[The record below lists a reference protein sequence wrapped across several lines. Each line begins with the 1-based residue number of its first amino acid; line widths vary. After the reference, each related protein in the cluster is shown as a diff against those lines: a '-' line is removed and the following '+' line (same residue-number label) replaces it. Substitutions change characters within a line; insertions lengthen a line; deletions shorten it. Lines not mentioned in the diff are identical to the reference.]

1 MDLKAMISKLIG
13 REKPQK
19 TAGMTFPEDSP
30 YILRHRLEY
39 HLLPS
44 LLFPAHLDSS
54 EKIVQLWRNVYEKE
68 QAAFPYQPDAF
79 DLEMHTAGDGTQIAR
94 IELPPPETE
103 GLCWRIYCLFN
114 ANDRLLVSFVLEK
127 GKKPGRTPVTAIRAD
142 GQAFPLGT
150 FPLYLPSAKNYSSM
164 MEAETVMILNYVG
177 KTL

>member
-1 MDLKAMISKLIG
+1 M
-13 REKPQK
+13 R
-19 TAGMTFPEDSP
+19 
-30 YILRHRLEY
+30 
-39 HLLPS
+39 
-44 LLFPAHLDSS
+44 
-54 EKIVQLWRNVYEKE
+54 
-68 QAAFPYQPDAF
+68 
-79 DLEMHTAGDGTQIAR
+79 TAGDGTQIAR

-127 GKKPGRTPVTAIRAD
+127 GKKPGRTSVTAIRAD